1 MRTNTFFLLL
11 ATAGLAAAQTEMV
24 AVVSK
29 PVSRM
34 IELPGEFQPYLRVE
48 VHAKIAGYV
57 ESVPVDRG
65 SVVKQGQALAE
76 LSAPEIKARMTEA
89 QAYVQA
95 VGADRLQAE
104 AQLAGA
110 QSALDHLKKAAETPG
125 VIAGNEVIQ
134 AEKMVDA
141 AKALVQSREQS
152 RKAAQAVVD
161 TEKELEAYLKIA
173 APFDGVVTQRLVHP
187 GALVG
192 PPANPALFVI
202 EQVSH
207 LRLVVAVPENVVGG
221 IVKGARVSFKV
232 PAYPERT
239 FSGTIVRLAHS
250 LDDKTRT
257 MPVELDVANPDG
269 ALAPGMYPTVS
280 WPVKRTLPVLFA
292 PKTSIVTT
300 NERTFVIRD
309 HDGKAEWVNVKKGVA
324 DGDLQEVSGDLKAGD
339 KLVRRGTDELRDGS
353 PLPTRK

>member
-1 MRTNTFFLLL
+1 MRNSTFFLLL

-29 PVSRM
+29 PVSRT
-34 IELPGEFQPYLRVE
+34 IDLPGEFQPFLRVE
-48 VHAKIAGYV
+48 VHAKLAGYV
-57 ESVPVDRG
+57 ERVLVDRG
-65 SVVKQGQALAE
+65 SVVKQGQPLAE
-76 LSAPEIKARMTEA
+76 LSAPEIKAGMAEA
-89 QAYVQA
+89 QAHVQA
-95 VGADRLQAE
+95 VEADRLQAE

-192 PPANPALFVI
+192 PPTNPSLFVL
-202 EQVSH
+202 EQIAH
-207 LRLVVAVPENVVGG
+207 LRLVVAVPESVVGG
-221 IVKGARVSFKV
+221 IVKGAKVSFKV
-232 PAYPERT
+232 PAYPERA
-239 FSGTIVRLAHS
+239 FSGTITRLAHS
-250 LDDKTRT
+250 LDEKSRT
-257 MPVELDVANPDG
+257 MPVELDVANPGD
-269 ALAPGMYPTVS
+269 ALSPGMYPTVS
-280 WPVKRTLPVLFA
+280 WPVKRTLPVLYV

-339 KLVRRGTDELRDGS
+339 QLVRRGTDELRDGA
-353 PLPTRK
+353 PLPSRK

>member
-1 MRTNTFFLLL
+1 MRNSVLFLLL

-34 IELPGEFQPYLRVE
+34 IDLPGEFQPFLRVE

-57 ESVPVDRG
+57 ERVLVDRG
-65 SVVKQGQALAE
+65 SVVKQSQPLAE
-76 LSAPEIKARMTEA
+76 LSAPEIKARMAEA
-89 QAYVQA
+89 QAHVQA
-95 VGADRLQAE
+95 VEADRLQAE

-134 AEKMVDA
+134 AEKQVDA

-152 RKAAQAVVD
+152 RKAAQAVLD
-161 TEKELEAYLKIA
+161 TEKALEAYLKIA

-192 PPANPALFVI
+192 PPANPPLFVI

-207 LRLVVAVPENVVGG
+207 LRLVVAVPETLVGG

-280 WPVKRTLPVLFA
+280 WPVRRTLPFLFV

-309 HDGKAEWVNVKKGVA
+309 HEGKAEWVNVKKGVA

-339 KLVRRGTDELRDGS
+339 KLVRRGTDELRDGALLS
-353 PLPTRK
+353 AHK